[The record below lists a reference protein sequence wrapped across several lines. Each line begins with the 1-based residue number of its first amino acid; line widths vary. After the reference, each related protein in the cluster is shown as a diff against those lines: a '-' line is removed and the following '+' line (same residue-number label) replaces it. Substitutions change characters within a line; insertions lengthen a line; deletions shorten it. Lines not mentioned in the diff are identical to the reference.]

1 LSVDLQTL
9 TCEPARTSEK
19 ALIRIQSDGWK
30 YDFNNKSATVFLT
43 SLRTEALAPE
53 ATFTQCCVNCAA
65 IMRTDCQIDVS
76 DLIAASSDCVV
87 CAFLLRAAEP
97 HWRHE
102 NRGCYITRDKS
113 ALTIGD
119 DGRRFLGL
127 GTTLGK
133 CISPICTTQTTY
145 LLRPFFVRVLGCA

>member
-1 LSVDLQTL
+1 M
-9 TCEPARTSEK
+9 
-19 ALIRIQSDGWK
+19 RIQSPGWK
-30 YDFNNKSATVFLT
+30 YGFDNKSATVLLT
-43 SLRTEALAPE
+43 SLRTDALAPE
-53 ATFTQCCVNCAA
+53 ATFTHCCVKCAA

-76 DLIAASSDCVV
+76 DFSAASSDCVV

-97 HWRHE
+97 HWLHK

-119 DGRRFLGL
+119 DGRRFLRL

-133 CISPICTTQTTY
+133 CI
-145 LLRPFFVRVLGCA
+145 

>member
-1 LSVDLQTL
+1 VDLQTL
-9 TCEPARTSEK
+9 TNDPAGASK
-19 ALIRIQSDGWK
+19 VALMQIQSDGWK
-30 YDFNNKSATVFLT
+30 YGFDNKFATAFLT
-43 SLRTEALAPE
+43 SLRTDALAPE

-65 IMRTDCQIDVS
+65 IMRTDCQINVS
-76 DLIAASSDCVV
+76 DLSAASSDCVV

-119 DGRRFLGL
+119 DGRRFLRL

-133 CISPICTTQTTY
+133 CI
-145 LLRPFFVRVLGCA
+145 